1 MFTLQ
6 QFLEI
11 LLEARKAVNDKS
23 KTVPTFRKF
32 WYGYIDS
39 AMVRPMVPKA
49 EKMREAQVAHPVK
62 NPKKTPILAKKPW
75 FIWTN
80 LIEADKTSKAT
91 FKPTNNDK
99 VISKRKFKGIIINP
113 RFPVM

>member
-11 LLEARKAVNDKS
+11 LLEARKEVNDKS
-23 KTVPTFRKF
+23 KTVPMFSKF
-32 WYGYIDS
+32 WCGYIDS
-39 AMVRPMVPKA
+39 AMASFMVPKA
-49 EKMREAQVAHPVK
+49 ENMRKAQTAQPVK
-62 NPKKTPILAKKPW
+62 NPKKTPILARKPW
-75 FIWTN
+75 FIWIN
-80 LIEADKTSKAT
+80 LMEADKTNKAT
-91 FKPTNNDK
+91 FKPTNKDK